1 MSMLL
6 TRPSLDASQSP
17 VRPRISVPRL
27 FLNTSPWRY
36 ARVGTVFR
44 ISEIRLGSS
53 LSPKKRRLANTSSAF
68 GSDFVLNVAKR
79 DIVFIRHRAVI
90 PYGDPVGRSQPTM
103 ILDPMDGSAEL
114 PPGNSEPGRNAAR
127 RVAGIA
133 PNNPRHRLIR
143 RPARPAGAS
152 RASASARQQAAGP
165 RRSAGGSAP

>member
-27 FLNTSPWRY
+27 FLNTSPLRY
-36 ARVGTVFR
+36 ARVGMVLR

-68 GSDFVLNVAKR
+68 GSDFVLDVAKR

-103 ILDPMDGSAEL
+103 ILDPVYGSAKL
-114 PPGNSEPGRNAAR
+114 PPGNSEPGCNAAR

-143 RPARPAGAS
+143 RPAPAGAWA
-152 RASASARQQAAGP
+152 ASASATRPAAGP